1 MFRKR
6 KNVDVE
12 KDVFTFQRNKIIQ
25 TEKDGCPITRTIRPM
40 VTNLDVEFESVTPMP
55 SVSECLK
62 AGISLKEVPT
72 DGILDSPDNL
82 DYNAD
87 DADERVLEEVNKLV
101 EKQEKSKKVSKKTE
115 STE

>member
-12 KDVFTFQRNKIIQ
+12 MDVFTFQQNKIIQ

-55 SVSECLK
+55 LVSECLR

-72 DGILDSPDNL
+72 EGILDSPDNL

-87 DADERVLEEVNKLV
+87 DADEKILEKVNHLV
-101 EKQEKSKKVSKKTE
+101 EEQEKSKKSIKKTE
-115 STE
+115 EV